1 MGDIQ
6 YFYTLSQVTFLFNLI
21 FYLIYEKY
29 FIHLQNY
36 ISNISRDQFLWALSY
51 VAEYELNASVKI
63 SK

>member
-6 YFYTLSQVTFLFNLI
+6 CFYTLSQVFFLFNLI

-36 ISNISRDQFLWALSY
+36 IFNISREQFLWALSY
-51 VAEYELNASVKI
+51 VPEYELNASVKI